1 MKLWSQNRKRPL
13 VWLPALM
20 ALGVVLAACGTAG
33 EDAPAPAAGSKNAD
47 GYTDLSVDQ
56 LATMLETED
65 VTLVNVHIPYEGEL
79 PETDMF
85 IPYNEIEA
93 YLGDLPDK
101 EAPIVLYC
109 RSGSMSTTAAKIL
122 AREGYTNVME
132 LDGGFNAWRAAG
144 HELIN
149 R

>member
-1 MKLWSQNRKRPL
+1 MRTRPL
-13 VWLPALM
+13 FWPPALV
-20 ALGVVLAACGTAG
+20 ALVALAVGLAACG
-33 EDAPAPAAGSKNAD
+33 AAGDDGRPPADGGKNAD
-47 GYTDLSVDQ
+47 GYTDISVEE
-56 LATMLETED
+56 LATLLETED

-109 RSGSMSTTAAKIL
+109 RSGSMSTSAAKVL
-122 AREGYTNVME
+122 AREGYNNVME
-132 LDGGFNAWRAAG
+132 LDGGFIAWDAAG

>member
-1 MKLWSQNRKRPL
+1 MKLWRQDRKRPL

-56 LATMLETED
+56 LATLLETED

-85 IPYNEIEA
+85 IPYNEIES

-109 RSGSMSTTAAKIL
+109 RSGSMSTSAAKIL
-122 AREGYTNVME
+122 
-132 LDGGFNAWRAAG
+132 
-144 HELIN
+144 
-149 R
+149 